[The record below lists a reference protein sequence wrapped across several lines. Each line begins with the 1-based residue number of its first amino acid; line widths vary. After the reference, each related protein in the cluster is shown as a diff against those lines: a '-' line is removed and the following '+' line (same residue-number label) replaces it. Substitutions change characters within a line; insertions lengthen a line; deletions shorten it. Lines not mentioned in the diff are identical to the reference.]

1 MKKNLKLFLLTVLGM
16 WMAGSAWADEHYLVG
31 GCTDSGWNTGENT
44 RSTVAMMQV
53 SDNVWVWCGKLTTGE
68 GDNGRFKIPDGADSW
83 NGYWA
88 PAQGTVLTS
97 DWSILSTSGEGD
109 NKYCV
114 AEEGYYKVTI
124 NTSTKQIKA
133 EKLTEPTTKDGD
145 YYLINS
151 VADYYWFASAV
162 ISGEQ
167 SLKARLNAD
176 LDFTD
181 DGFFPLGNDKDVNG
195 NRTHNFKGEFDGQG
209 HAMTGVVIKGSYSKL
224 APFRSI
230 DGATIK
236 NLKVVGEIN
245 TNKQFMAGLVSQSRG
260 SSIIENVVVDMAMTS
275 SHSGDGTHGGV
286 ISVAWG
292 TPTMKDI
299 AVVGSIYA
307 PNNDGTCGMI
317 GYAHSGSSIYY
328 TNCFV
333 DATITLTGTNNRVF
347 GRNGEH
353 CTNCYTTNTTMTKL
367 NDASNFDGGEV
378 IADQVASGE
387 LAYKL
392 NGNSSDN
399 VAWYQAIGTD
409 AYPVPFGTAVV
420 YAVGDLYCDGTSK
433 GGDLTFSNTNESNR
447 DEHHFNEWGFCDN
460 VNNGNLCNDLQL
472 DYMTPNGDGYYEIG
486 TKQQLNWFAVRVNG
500 HKTTI
505 GVRDIN
511 GKLTADIDFSDQTNM
526 IGGDGEGVAYQGTF
540 DGQGHKVT
548 LGYAANAHN
557 AALFRTIAGA
567 HIMNLVT
574 DGTISNEDGN
584 CAGGIFGGSHGASLV
599 ENCVSYVAL
608 SRNNG
613 GDATF
618 GGIGA
623 YMHDNGKIKNCA
635 FYGSINTPN
644 ATGNGGLL
652 GYANGG
658 GNIAIENCIVNASAF
673 TFSGNSVS
681 IARNTGN
688 VKHTYVVNAGS
699 ATQTEQKNAT
709 AAQVASGEL
718 AYIINNESE
727 SGMAWYQKLGT
738 DADAAPLPFGTY
750 IVYQNGDLYCDGTSK
765 GSAQYSNTEG
775 QNRDAHNY
783 GTEWGLCTNQHDGI
797 VCDDANPNFIA
808 LDEGYYPLSS
818 KQELN
823 WFALFVNQGKGNN
836 ANAKL
841 TADIDM
847 KDVNEFPGIGNA
859 DHNYAG
865 TFDGQRHKI
874 SNLVMNWAQQG
885 VGLVSRATAGVQI
898 KNTTIDASCSFT
910 GTEAVAAFIGG
921 TYGTNGTFVI
931 ENCGNEAT
939 VNATSKNAGA
949 FLGCNYASDQS
960 RAQFLNCYNTGAINS
975 TAEGGAFSGWA
986 HKAFTMTNCYNTGA
1000 LSGCEG
1006 FARGYEQV
1014 ITNCWS
1020 TSNSASGTYGR
1031 AANNEITDITD
1042 GTVFAALFD
1051 AAPVWHMDFAAT
1063 PAHPVLYDV
1072 ALVLDENFPN
1082 RFVNQENATLTL
1094 KRTTVADTWN
1104 TFCAPFALTP
1114 VQIETVFGA
1123 GATVAVLDGYSGE
1136 TMNFRS
1142 IPSTETMVN
1151 GVPYLV
1157 KPTQAITSVELT
1169 GMELRPYTPKGVAA
1183 GEGLKFTGIFEPTL
1197 IVANDLFVA
1206 AGNKLTP
1213 SDGTGKLKGFRAY
1226 FKNTT
1231 GGAARAMNF
1240 VVDGGEA
1247 TGIIGVDGTV
1257 IESGSVY
1264 NLGGQRVAQPTKGLY
1279 IVNGKKVVIK

>member
-1 MKKNLKLFLLTVLGM
+1 MKKNLKLFLLTVLGT

-53 SDNVWVWCGKLTTGE
+53 SNDVWVWCGKLTTGE
-68 GDNGRFKIPDGADSW
+68 GDNGRFKIPEGADSW

-97 DWSILSTSGEGD
+97 EWSSLSTSGDGD
-109 NKYCV
+109 YKYCV

-124 NTSTKQIKA
+124 NTNTKQIKA
-133 EKLTEPTTKDGD
+133 EKLTEPATKDGD

-245 TNKQFMAGLVSQSRG
+245 TNKQFMAGLASQSRG

-286 ISVAWG
+286 IAVAWG
-292 TPTMKDI
+292 VPTMKNI

-307 PNNDGTCGMI
+307 PSNDGTCGMI
-317 GYAHSGSSIYY
+317 GYAHSGGSVYY

-333 DATITLTGTNNRVF
+333 DATITLTGSNNCLF

-353 CTNCYTTNTTMTKL
+353 CTNCYTTITDMNKL
-367 NDASNFDGGEV
+367 NNANNFNGGEV
-378 IADQVASGE
+378 NAAQVASGE
-387 LAYKL
+387 LAYML

-420 YAVGDLYCDGTSK
+420 YANGELYCDGTSK
-433 GGDLTFSNTNESNR
+433 GGDLTFSNSNESNR
-447 DEHHFNEWGFCDN
+447 DDHHFNEWGFCDN
-460 VNNGNLCNDLQL
+460 VNNEVLCNELQP
-472 DYMTPNGDGYYEIG
+472 DFMKPGDDGFYEIG

-500 HKTTI
+500 HKSTA

-511 GKLTADIDFSDQTNM
+511 GRLTADIDFSDQTNM
-526 IGGDGEGVAYQGTF
+526 IGGDGQGAAYQGTF

-557 AALFRTIAGA
+557 AALFRTISAA
-567 HIMNLVT
+567 TILNLVT
-574 DGTISNEDGN
+574 DGTISNEGGN
-584 CAGGIFGGSHGASLV
+584 CAGGIFGGSYGASQV

-608 SRNNG
+608 SRTAG

-635 FYGSINTPN
+635 FYGSIETPN
-644 ATGNGGLL
+644 ATGNGGML

-658 GNIAIENCIVNASAF
+658 GNIAIENCIVNATAF
-673 TFSGNSVS
+673 TFSDNSVS
-681 IARNTGN
+681 VARNTGN
-688 VKHTYVVNAGS
+688 VKHTYVVNAGT
-699 ATQTEQKNAT
+699 ATQTEAKSAT

-727 SGMAWYQKLGT
+727 SGIAWYQKLGSE
-738 DADAAPLPFGTY
+738 ADAAPLPFGTA
-750 IVYQNGDLYCDGTSK
+750 IVYQNGDLYCDGMSK

-775 QNRDAHNY
+775 QNRDNHVY
-783 GTEWGLCTNQHDGI
+783 GEWGLCTNSHDNI
-797 VCDDANPNFIA
+797 VCDDAKPDYVA
-808 LDEGYYPLSS
+808 KVEGYYRLSNQ
-818 KQELN
+818 KELN
-823 WFALFVNQGKGNN
+823 WFALFVNQGKGND

-841 TADIDM
+841 IADIDM
-847 KDVNEFPGIGNA
+847 EGINAFPGIGNA

-874 SNLVMNWAQQG
+874 SNLVMSWDQQG
-885 VGLVSRATAGVQI
+885 VGLISRATDGVHVM
-898 KNTTIDASCSFT
+898 NLTIDNSCKFS
-910 GTEAVAAFIGG
+910 GREAVAAFIGG
-921 TYGTNGTFVI
+921 TYGNGTFII
-931 ENCGNEAT
+931 EKCGNEAE
-939 VNATSKNAGA
+939 VNASSKNAGA
-949 FLGCNYASDQS
+949 FLGCNYANADS
-960 RAQFLNCYNTGAINS
+960 RAQFLNCYNTGTINS
-975 TAEGGAFSGWA
+975 TAEGGAFTGWA
-986 HKAFTMTNCYNTGA
+986 HKAFVMTNCYNTGV
-1000 LSGCEG
+1000 LTGCEG

-1014 ITNCWS
+1014 MNNCWS
-1020 TSNSASGTYGR
+1020 TSNTASNTYGR
-1031 AANNEITDITD
+1031 AANYEFTDISD
-1042 GTVFAALFD
+1042 GTVFVALYD
-1051 AAPVWHMDFAAT
+1051 ADSDCSWRMDFKAAT
-1063 PAHPVLYDV
+1063 PHPVLYDV
-1072 ALVLDENFPN
+1072 DLVLDENFPN
-1082 RFVNQENATLTL
+1082 RFLLGADVTLTL
-1094 KRTTVADTWN
+1094 KRTTVADIWN
-1104 TFCAPFALTP
+1104 TFCVPFDLTAE
-1114 VQIETVFGA
+1114 QIENVFGTGAKVAELTDAEGTTLKFTTTTDIEA
-1123 GATVAVLDGYSGE
+1123 GKA
-1136 TMNFRS
+1136 
-1142 IPSTETMVN
+1142 
-1151 GVPYLV
+1151 YLV
-1157 KPTQAITSVELT
+1157 KPTTAITEKELTVELETLAPGEPVNKGGYDFT
-1169 GMELRPYTPKGVAA
+1169 GSFVPTTLADGDLIFTADNKIQPSSGGQMKAFRAFLRPTEA
-1183 GEGLKFTGIFEPTL
+1183 G
-1197 IVANDLFVA
+1197 AR
-1206 AGNKLTP
+1206 LT
-1213 SDGTGKLKGFRAY
+1213 
-1226 FKNTT
+1226 
-1231 GGAARAMNF
+1231 NF
-1240 VVDGGEA
+1240 VIDETT
-1247 TGIIGVDGTV
+1247 TGIITADGNV
-1257 IESGSVY
+1257 MENGSVY
-1264 NLGGQRVAQPTKGLY
+1264 DLRGQRVSQPVKGLY
-1279 IVNGKKVVIK
+1279 IQNGKKFVVK